1 MIIFI
6 LYNLRSVFNVGSIL
20 RTGEF
25 LGFENFVLAGYTPG
39 LENKNLSKTSLG
51 AEKNL
56 NILRVKRILPFLKK
70 LKKDSY
76 QIVSL
81 ECFSDG
87 QLLKTLKPKH
97 CFFYRFKPK
106 KNLAIILGNEVIGID
121 KKVLNFSDKIVEI
134 PRQGKI
140 KESLNVAVTF
150 AIFAAYLK
158 FFARK
163 SDDGSR

>member
-1 MIIFI
+1 MVIFI
-6 LYNLRSVFNVGSIL
+6 LHNLRSVFNVGSIL

-70 LKKDSY
+70 LKRDSY

-81 ECFSDG
+81 ECFSDREF
-87 QLLKTLKPKH
+87 LKDFKSKH
-97 CFFYRFKPK
+97 CFFYCFKFQ
-106 KNLAIILGNEVIGID
+106 KNLAVILGNEVNGVD

-140 KESLNVAVTF
+140 KESLNVAVAF
-150 AIFAAYLK
+150 AIFAAYLR
-158 FFARK
+158 FFCGK
-163 SDDGSR
+163 IK